1 MGGHRLDSTRTW
13 IRRSHVEKQR
23 GKDRV
28 SDRKAMSARTAKAVM
43 GSQMFLLRL
52 CFVRLCKNNN
62 VVSDIPG
69 DPATVRAEI

>member
-1 MGGHRLDSTRTW
+1 
-13 IRRSHVEKQR
+13 
-23 GKDRV
+23 
-28 SDRKAMSARTAKAVM
+28 MSARTAKAVM